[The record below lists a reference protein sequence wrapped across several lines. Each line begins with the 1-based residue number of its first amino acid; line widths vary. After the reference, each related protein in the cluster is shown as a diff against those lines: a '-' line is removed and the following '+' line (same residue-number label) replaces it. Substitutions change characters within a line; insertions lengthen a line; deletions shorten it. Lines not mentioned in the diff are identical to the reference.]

1 MRLFFID
8 THETGH
14 FSFGWLRPDAV
25 QRTLSGGGSARRAG
39 ENARVWDYE
48 GRTGNFFY
56 QITKHV
62 KLDQLKKADCICVV
76 KGPGS
81 FSSIR
86 AGVLVA
92 NLLARALKLKLYSLP
107 AGQDKISDADFKHM
121 KPQVFVAPEYDREPN
136 ITFKAE
142 SA

>member
-8 THETGH
+8 THESGH
-14 FSFGWLRPDAV
+14 FSFGWLGE
-25 QRTLSGGGSARRAG
+25 GGQ
-39 ENARVWDYE
+39 VWDYE

-62 KLDQLKKADCICVV
+62 KLDQLKKADGICVV

-107 AGQDKISDADFKHM
+107 AGQGKISDADFKHM
-121 KPQVFVAPEYDREPN
+121 KPQAFVAPEYDREPN
-136 ITFKAE
+136 ITVK
-142 SA
+142 

>member
-8 THETGH
+8 THEAGH
-14 FSFGWLRPDAV
+14 FSFGWLGDP
-25 QRTLSGGGSARRAG
+25 
-39 ENARVWDYE
+39 EKVWEYE

-56 QITKHV
+56 QITQHV
-62 KLDQLKKADCICVV
+62 KLDQLKKADGICVV

-107 AGQDKISDADFKHM
+107 ASQGKISATDLRRM
-121 KPQVFVAPEYDREPN
+121 KPQAFVAPEYDCEPN
-136 ITFKAE
+136 ITLSKTK
-142 SA
+142 